1 MAKAKKARKKSAK
14 KSTKRAR
21 KGARKGARKK
31 ARKSTKG
38 GKCKVIRVCGKMR
51 RICWKK
57 KGKRLVIASNRPA

>member
-21 KGARKGARKK
+21 KGARKK

-38 GKCKVIRVCGKMR
+38 GKCKVVRVCGKMR

>member
-14 KSTKRAR
+14 KSTKRAS
-21 KGARKGARKK
+21 KARKGARKK